1 MIPSSKTGLW
11 EILALIDKG
20 MSEIC
25 SIKRRTV
32 STAEALLGELLKGR
46 AVVQWGLFLLDP
58 HTCSERDLY

>member
-25 SIKRRTV
+25 PIKRQTV

-46 AVVQWGLFLLDP
+46 AVVQWDLFLLDLYNY
-58 HTCSERDLY
+58 SEGDLY